1 MKNKLY
7 QIKRNV
13 IKYFAQI
20 FADSLVRR
28 MQMEMEMDLEDK
40 TQFWILY
47 EQAAKLNAYC
57 VVFHDIYLD

>member
-7 QIKRNV
+7 QVKRNV

-20 FADSLVRR
+20 YADILFKR
-28 MQMEMEMDLEDK
+28 MQIEVDLEDK
-40 TQFWILY
+40 TQFWMLY

>member
-1 MKNKLY
+1 MRNKLY
-7 QIKRNV
+7 QIKRRV
-13 IKYFAQI
+13 IRYFAQI
-20 FADSLVRR
+20 YADILIRR
-28 MQMEMEMDLEDK
+28 MMTEIDLEDE

>member
-1 MKNKLY
+1 MIQKIKNFRKE
-7 QIKRNV
+7 V
-13 IKYFAQI
+13 IRKIAQI
-20 FADSLVRR
+20 YANELVRR
-28 MQMEMEMDLEDK
+28 MKTEIDLEDK

>member
-7 QIKRNV
+7 QIKRRI
-13 IKYFAQI
+13 IKYVAQI
-20 FADSLVRR
+20 YADVLIKR
-28 MQMEMEMDLEDK
+28 METEIDLEDN

-57 VVFHDIYLD
+57 IVFHDIYLD